1 MRAIVTV
8 LGSDRVGVV
17 AAISKALADCN
28 INILDIQQGVL
39 QDVFAMVMLVD
50 VSGMTQPF
58 PDVKETLREVGRQ
71 IGMDV
76 RIQREDIFE
85 AMNRI

>member
-17 AAISKALADCN
+17 AAISKALADHS

-39 QDVFAMVMLVD
+39 QDIFSMVMLVD
-50 VSGMTQPF
+50 VSGMTMSF
-58 PDVKETLREVGRQ
+58 PEIKKNLQEVGKA

>member
-58 PDVKETLREVGRQ
+58 PDVKEALREVGRQ